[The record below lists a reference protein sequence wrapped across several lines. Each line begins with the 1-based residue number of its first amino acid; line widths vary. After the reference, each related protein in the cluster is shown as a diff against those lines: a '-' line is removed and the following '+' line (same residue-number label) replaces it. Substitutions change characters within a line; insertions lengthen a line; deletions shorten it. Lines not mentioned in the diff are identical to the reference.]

1 MPFGGIL
8 GMFKDDDF
16 NIFSVETLD
25 ERMQLIREKIGPK
38 FEQSAA
44 AILPVLNESGQQW
57 YAHIAKHLRRTTN
70 APDNTWV
77 AFAPNKRGYKMM
89 PHFELGIWADR
100 IYFYL
105 AVEENMKPNDTQSIV
120 TKMNAARD
128 LVRSLPSDFVLSAD
142 HMINMSQ
149 SFNIQAYDDMVT
161 RYHQVKHSEVLI
173 GINILRGD
181 QSFVQDT
188 DLSQIITALKLL
200 LPIYDVLK

>member
-1 MPFGGIL
+1 
-8 GMFKDDDF
+8 MFKNEDF
-16 NIFSVETLD
+16 NIFAVESLE
-25 ERMQLIREKIGPK
+25 ERMQLIRGKLGPK

-44 AILPVLNESGQQW
+44 VMLPVLNENGQQW
-57 YAHIAKHLRRTTN
+57 YAHVAKHLRRTTN

-89 PHFELGIWADR
+89 PHFELGIWADHV
-100 IYFYL
+100 YLYL
-105 AVEENMKPNDTQSIV
+105 AVEENMKPKDTQSIV
-120 TKMNAARD
+120 TKMTAARD
-128 LVRSLPSDFVLSAD
+128 LVQSLPSDFVLSPD
-142 HMINMSQ
+142 HMVNASQ
-149 SFNIQAYDDMVT
+149 QLTIQAYDDMVA
-161 RYHQVKHSEVLI
+161 RYRQVKHSEVLI